1 MDKGL
6 PVGDWLHAT
15 MACLYNRREGSHKN
29 QGVLLFTY
37 GCGMISRINC

>member
-6 PVGDWLHAT
+6 PIGDWLNETVARLH
-15 MACLYNRREGSHKN
+15 NRRKCSHKN

-37 GCGMISRINC
+37 GCGMISKMN